1 MLNQAAVSLD
11 RVFHALTDPSRRSM
25 IERLSLGPATVSE
38 LAEPLDMTLAAVMQ
52 HLRLLEESGMVQSEK
67 VGRVRTCRLDAA
79 SLSSAERWIQDRRAL
94 WSTNLDRLGDF
105 LEEQAADEADE
116 ANEAKRVAK
125 ANPPPRA
132 ATRAGKKKKP

>member
-52 HLRLLEESGMVQSEK
+52 HLRLLEESGVVQSEK
-67 VGRVRTCRLDAA
+67 VGRVRTCRLEAA
-79 SLSSAERWIQDRRAL
+79 ALSGAERWIQDRRAL
-94 WSTNLDRLGDF
+94 WNANLDRLGEF
-105 LEEQAADEADE
+105 LDGERGAEP
-116 ANEAKRVAK
+116 K
-125 ANPPPRA
+125 ASP